1 MEGEVSVFANQEF
14 LAELM
19 CQFQFMSN
27 MCHFLFQFLTVVN
40 DLTQSTLK
48 SVGFGASLW
57 WTQCLE
63 MLTILIKHK
72 IFSQAGAAMQNFELP
87 QDYFQ
92 RQNTF

>member
-48 SVGFGASLW
+48 SVGFGASL
-57 WTQCLE
+57 
-63 MLTILIKHK
+63 
-72 IFSQAGAAMQNFELP
+72 
-87 QDYFQ
+87 
-92 RQNTF
+92 